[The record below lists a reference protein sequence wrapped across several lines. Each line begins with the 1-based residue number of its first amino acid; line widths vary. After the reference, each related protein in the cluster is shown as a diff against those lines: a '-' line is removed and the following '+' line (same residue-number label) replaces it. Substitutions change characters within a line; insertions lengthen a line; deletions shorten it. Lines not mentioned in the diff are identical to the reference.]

1 MSEEPPL
8 YLAYMLRVWQAG
20 RTGSLSW
27 RVSLESPHTG
37 ERHTFT
43 SLEALC
49 AFLHERTGQD
59 AAAAD
64 GDGRAGAAGTGG
76 QPRDPLPRAP
86 GLVSPWFR
94 ARSQSA
100 KCRRRRQRRLI
111 TCPTATHYQLS
122 Q

>member
-43 SLEALC
+43 SLEGLC

-59 AAAAD
+59 ALAAG
-64 GDGRAGAAGTGG
+64 GDGRAGTPEAADDLEPAPSAQPAWSAAGLG
-76 QPRDPLPRAP
+76 QDPSPRKAVDASS
-86 GLVSPWFR
+86 GD
-94 ARSQSA
+94 
-100 KCRRRRQRRLI
+100 
-111 TCPTATHYQLS
+111 
-122 Q
+122 